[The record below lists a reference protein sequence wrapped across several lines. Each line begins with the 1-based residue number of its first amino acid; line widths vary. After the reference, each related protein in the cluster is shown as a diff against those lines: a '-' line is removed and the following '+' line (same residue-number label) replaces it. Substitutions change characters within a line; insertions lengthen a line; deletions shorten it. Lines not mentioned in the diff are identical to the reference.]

1 MVRLRDLGFDEEE
14 ITERAKIMME
24 NLRWFDRNKEKLKK
38 RYSDKYVAI
47 YKEEVIDSD
56 DELED
61 LKGKLENKFELDKIL
76 FEFINIEFP
85 QLANRS
91 LF

>member
-76 FEFINIEFP
+76 FEFINPKDLLLIF
-85 QLANRS
+85 
-91 LF
+91 